1 MSKEVNNYLLGSGLI
16 FLLITLLHLFR
27 IIFQW
32 EAIFN
37 GKEIPLYFSYIGF
50 IIGAVLTYYAFKLRK

>member
-1 MSKEVNNYLLGSGLI
+1 MTKEVNNYLLASGLI

-37 GKEIPLYFSYIGF
+37 GKEIPLYASYVGL

>member
-1 MSKEVNNYLLGSGLI
+1 MSKEINNYLLVSGLI

-27 IIFQW
+27 IFFQW
-32 EAIFN
+32 EAVFN
-37 GKEIPLYFSYIGF
+37 GREIPLYVSSIGF